1 MTSTTEYNHMMEQE
15 YHYTNESIQIMQQR
29 ELNDFEEYDQAMYNA
44 MYYTDDYSYHDGDY
58 MEDDEEEEQ
67 QQQQQQDDYNDDN
80 MMLWDDNNNEEY
92 EYEEEQQH
100 DDSALL
106 RLIVDVQMYL
116 SESPSLNK
124 NDTPLLDLQYK
135 MYTYMKQKAIEL
147 GVDTSNLY

>member
-1 MTSTTEYNHMMEQE
+1 MTTATEYNPMMEEE
-15 YHYTNESIQIMQQR
+15 YHYSNEAIQIMQQR

-67 QQQQQQDDYNDDN
+67 QNDYNDDD

-92 EYEEEQQH
+92 EEEQH

-124 NDTPLLDLQYK
+124 KDTPLLDLQYK